1 MDAGEQRAER
11 TATVRSQHGLHARP
25 AAVFVRTATGFRSQ
39 VEVEAHGKAANAKS
53 IISVLGLG
61 VNRGD
66 TVVIRAVGED
76 ALAAVQA
83 LAELAEKELE

>member
-1 MDAGEQRAER
+1 MDAVEQKAER
-11 TATVRSQHGLHARP
+11 VATVRSQHGLHARP

-39 VEVEAHGKAANAKS
+39 IEVLAHGKTANAKS

-66 TVVIRAVGED
+66 AIVIRAVGED
-76 ALAAVQA
+76 ALAAVRT
-83 LAELAEKELE
+83 LAELAEKEL